1 MCSDGARAITG
12 KNSGLIVKL
21 KELMPHIEW
30 TYCFLHRHALATKQ
44 MPDNLKNV
52 I

>member
-1 MCSDGARAITG
+1 VFSGGTRVIIG

-30 TYCFLHRHALATKQ
+30 TNCFLHRHALTAKKFQ
-44 MPDNLKNV
+44 
-52 I
+52 II